1 MLPVQNDMELGDIQ
15 SMQPALYHRYNVV
28 EEGDE
33 DEEDDDSG
41 YKGTSMFEGAPE
53 GVDKMGG
60 GGDANA
66 DLTEALNSMHLRDR
80 ELGDSTPME
89 EADLSGAGTHAN
101 RLGAQ
106 GPRVMPTGHRRGLGQ
121 TEKQNAS
128 SRFCFC
134 HCHHNTSASFR
145 LLLPD
150 AMALT
155 CCAVDAAAA
164 TAVTQIC
171 RRRRARRAH

>member
-1 MLPVQNDMELGDIQ
+1 MIFRALCVQHAPLLYFVAQALLTRRVFMLLLQNDMELGDIQ
-15 SMQPALYHRYNVV
+15 GMQPALYHRYNVV

-41 YKGTSMFEGAPE
+41 YKGTSMFEGAAE

-80 ELGDSTPME
+80 ELMGDSTPME

-106 GPRVMPTGHRRGLGQ
+106 GLRLKPAAQSRGLGQ
-121 TEKQNAS
+121 TGAQIAPP
-128 SRFCFC
+128 RF
-134 HCHHNTSASFR
+134 
-145 LLLPD
+145 
-150 AMALT
+150 
-155 CCAVDAAAA
+155 
-164 TAVTQIC
+164 
-171 RRRRARRAH
+171 